1 MENILDQETVLQ
13 QFDKLEKKI
22 EYLVETC
29 KRLEN
34 TKTELEQQNQH
45 LTAQLQEKI
54 VSERE
59 QDELKGLIRS
69 KIESLMGRL
78 DEYTEE

>member
-1 MENILDQETVLQ
+1 LDQETVLQ

-34 TKTELEQQNQH
+34 TKKELEQYSEQ
-45 LTAQLQEKI
+45 LIAQLEEKI
-54 VSERE
+54 VVERDH
-59 QDELKGLIRS
+59 DELKGLVRS
-69 KIESLMGRL
+69 KLDSLMGRL
-78 DEYTEE
+78 DEYITEE